1 MFKGMRIR
9 YKLLISYSIVFIL
22 SISMGSAFIYLLVR
36 ENIKK
41 NIESELNNTTNAIL
55 NMVQTSAAVSI
66 KNHLR
71 AVAEKNL
78 ELVRYHYNQFRQG
91 VLTEEQA
98 QERVA
103 NLLLCQTI
111 GESGYIYCVDS
122 SGIVRVHPRKALL
135 NTDVSDHA
143 FVRDQLKLKKG
154 YIEYDWKNPGETK
167 PRSKALYMLYFAPW
181 DWIISVSTYR
191 NEFIHLVNVEDF
203 RKGVLD
209 LHSGPSGYAFVFNG
223 QGTALIH
230 PKLQGVNLLKAD
242 DLPNQYFLEMHRRK
256 TGKIIYPWKNPDE
269 ASARLKLVIFKH
281 IPEYDWIVGSSRY
294 LDEFNRPLKTIRN
307 LIFATVAATLMLVLP
322 ITFKISASITDPLH
336 KLMHHFSQIGTSN
349 FAYRMKQR
357 PHDEIGQLF
366 GYFNRFMAKLERY
379 HTDLTKEIEVRRKVE
394 EDLRESEERYRT
406 VMEAAPD
413 PIVVYDMKGQVTYL
427 NPAFTGLF
435 GWTLQQCLGKK
446 MDHFVP
452 DEEWDDTAKM
462 IAAVTSGQTLT
473 ATQTRRYDKAG
484 KMIHVSISGSTYRD
498 SNGELAGSVI
508 ILRDITRSRHLQKQV
523 MNIGDRERQKIGQ
536 DLHDDLCPHLIGIQG
551 LSSVL
556 EANLREASSPDAD
569 LAKQIEHLVGAAVEK
584 TRSLT
589 RGLCPVHMV
598 SHGLETALQ
607 DLARHTESVSGIACR
622 FHCVGEVSFKDNTTA
637 THLYYIAQEAVNN
650 AVRHSGTGR
659 INISLSGK
667 KEHIEMR
674 ISDAGKGIP
683 VTLKNMGIGL
693 QIMPYRAKMIGA
705 SFNIDSD
712 PESGTTI
719 QVVMKKNALIPE
731 AQPEGWPESW
741 ID

>member
-1 MFKGMRIR
+1 MFKKMRIR
-9 YKLLISYSIVFIL
+9 YKLLIGYSIVFIL

-36 ENIKK
+36 DTIKK

-55 NMVQTSAAVSI
+55 NMVQTSAAISI
-66 KNHLR
+66 KNRLR

-91 VLTEEQA
+91 TLTQEQA

-103 NLLLCQTI
+103 NLMLSQTI
-111 GESGYIYCVDS
+111 GESGYIYCIDS
-122 SGIVRVHPRKALL
+122 SGIVRVHPQSPLL

-143 FVRDQLKLKKG
+143 FVKDQLKLKRG

-167 PRSKALYMLYFAPW
+167 ARSKALYMLYFAPW

-191 NEFIHLVNVEDF
+191 SEFIHLVNVEDF

-209 LHSGPSGYAFVFNG
+209 LHSGPSGYAFVFDG

-230 PKLQGVNLLKAD
+230 PKLQGVNILETD
-242 DLPNQYFLEMHRRK
+242 DLPGQYLLEMHRRK
-256 TGKIIYPWKNPDE
+256 TGKIIYPWKNPGE
-269 ASARLKLVIFKH
+269 VSTRLKLVIFNH
-281 IPEYDWIVGSSRY
+281 IPEYDWIVGSSSY

-307 LIFATVAATLMLVLP
+307 LILATVAATLMLVLP

-336 KLMHHFSQIGTSN
+336 KLMHYFSQVGTSS
-349 FAYRMKQR
+349 FASRMQQR
-357 PHDEIGQLF
+357 SHDEIGQLL

-394 EDLRESEERYRT
+394 EELRESEERYRT

-413 PIVVYDMKGQVTYL
+413 PIVVYDMKGRVTYL
-427 NPAFTGLF
+427 NPAFTRLF

-452 DEEWDDTAKM
+452 DQEWDETARM
-462 IAAVTSGQTLT
+462 ITAVTSGETLT
-473 ATQTRRYDKAG
+473 ATQTCRYDKAG
-484 KMIHVSISGSTYRD
+484 NIMHVSISGSTYRD
-498 SNGELAGSVI
+498 SSGELAGSVI
-508 ILRDITRSRHLQKQV
+508 ILRDITRSRRLQKQV

-556 EANLREASSPDAD
+556 EANLSETSSPDAY
-569 LAKQIEHLVGAAVEK
+569 LAKQIEDLVGEAVEK

-607 DLARHTESVSGIACR
+607 DLAEHTASVSGIACR
-622 FHCVGEVSFKDNTTA
+622 FHCDGEVAFKDNTTA

-650 AVRHSGTGR
+650 AVRHSGTQKVA
-659 INISLSGK
+659 ISLSGK
-667 KEHIEMR
+667 KEGIEMR
-674 ISDAGKGIP
+674 ISDEGKGIP
-683 VTLKNMGIGL
+683 VTVKKTGIGL

-712 PESGTTI
+712 PESGTMI
-719 QVVMKKNALIPE
+719 QVLIKEDALIPE
-731 AQPEGWPESW
+731 DQPEGR
-741 ID
+741 IV

>member
-1 MFKGMRIR
+1 MRIR

-55 NMVQTSAAVSI
+55 NLVQTSAAVSI

-78 ELVRYHYNQFRQG
+78 ELVRYHYNLFRQG
-91 VLTEEQA
+91 ILTEEQA
-98 QERVA
+98 RERVA
-103 NLLLCQTI
+103 NLMLSQTI

-122 SGIVRVHPRKALL
+122 SGYVRVHPQNALL

-143 FVRDQLKLKKG
+143 FVQDQLKLKKG
-154 YIEYDWKNPGETK
+154 YIEYNWKNPGETK
-167 PRSKALYMLYFAPW
+167 ARSKALYMLYFAPW

-191 NEFIHLVNVEDF
+191 NEFSHLVNVEDF

-209 LHSGPSGYAFVFNG
+209 LHSGPSGYAFVFDG
-223 QGTALIH
+223 QGNALIH

-242 DLPNQYFLEMHRRK
+242 DLPNQYLLEMHRRK

-269 ASARLKLVIFKH
+269 TSARLKLVIFNH
-281 IPEYDWIVGSSRY
+281 IPEYDWIVGSSSY

-307 LIFATVAATLMLVLP
+307 LILATVAATLMLVLP
-322 ITFKISASITDPLH
+322 ITFKISASITGPLH
-336 KLMHHFSQIGTSN
+336 KLMRHFSQIGTSN
-349 FAYRMKQR
+349 FAYRMQQR
-357 PHDEIGQLF
+357 SHDEIGQLF

-413 PIVVYDMKGQVTYL
+413 PVVVYDMKGRVTYL
-427 NPAFTGLF
+427 NPAFTRLF

-452 DEEWDDTAKM
+452 DEEWDETARM
-462 IAAVTSGQTLT
+462 ITAVTSGRTLT
-473 ATQTRRYDKAG
+473 ATQTRRYDKDG
-484 KMIHVSISGSTYRD
+484 NMIHVSISGSTYRD

-508 ILRDITRSRHLQKQV
+508 ILRDITRSRRLQKQV

-556 EANLREASSPDAD
+556 EANLREASSPDAP

-607 DLARHTESVSGIACR
+607 DLAEHTESVSGVACR
-622 FHCVGEVSFKDNTTA
+622 FHCDGEVAFKDNTTA

-650 AVRHSGTGR
+650 AVRHSGAQKVT
-659 INISLSGK
+659 ISLSGK
-667 KEHIEMR
+667 KERIEMR
-674 ISDAGKGIP
+674 ISDEGKGIP
-683 VTLKNMGIGL
+683 VSLKNTGIGL

-712 PESGTTI
+712 PESGTMI
-719 QVVMKKNALIPE
+719 QVLMKKDAFIPE
-731 AQPEGWPESW
+731 GHPEGQPESK